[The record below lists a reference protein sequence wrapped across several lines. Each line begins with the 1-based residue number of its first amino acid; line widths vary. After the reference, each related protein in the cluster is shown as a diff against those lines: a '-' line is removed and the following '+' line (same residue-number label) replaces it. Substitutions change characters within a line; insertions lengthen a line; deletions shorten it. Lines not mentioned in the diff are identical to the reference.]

1 MSATVLT
8 MRSITEDAFA
18 ERFGPRPNHLDLS
31 AGFDWGDGG
40 CLLNTT
46 GKEFRYVLAQNPLT
60 VWTVLAG
67 DVGQLAI
74 ESGLHFV
81 NRLGYIVTTHPIEYG
96 TNYSVMLD

>member
-1 MSATVLT
+1 MSPEQEALQV
-8 MRSITEDAFA
+8 INEDTFI
-18 ERFGPRPNHLDLS
+18 ERFGPKPNHLDLS

-46 GKEFRYVLAQNPLT
+46 GKEFKYVLAQNPRT
-60 VWTVLAG
+60 VWTVLEG
-67 DVGQLAI
+67 DEGQIAI

-81 NRLGYIVTTHPIEYG
+81 NRLGYIVTTHPSECG